1 MKLLVLELVACC
13 LIAWSSPTNSISVL
27 LLNGMFPG
35 HLFPLVSLGEE
46 LVSRG
51 HTVSLC
57 STVLEGSS
65 LLPSLPESVGVSFI
79 SAGYDMFSWSQYIET
94 MKGMQHLSNF
104 SLMNDVILSNEKAAI
119 KIRKKLQSIGI
130 EQFDIIVCDFSILP
144 IGLYHAVLGWKVI
157 VFSSFLPPFP
167 AIRPSWP
174 YPITF
179 MGGQPEDMG
188 FGGRMWSAVG
198 TPLLLKRLAK
208 LFKGAIEQ
216 DKEFSKVLSDVNLVG
231 YPGVFVPHIVTS
243 VIGIEAPTLLS
254 PLRHYVGPVLRSSQ
268 SPLNDSLLDWL
279 NRKQER
285 SVLYIS
291 MGTTGDMS
299 RSRAEM
305 IVNAVL
311 GTQYDAV
318 WALRRDSMW
327 TLDGLDIDSD
337 RVIIRNWVSQQ
348 SLLQHRAIKACIVHC
363 GLNSVQESLY
373 NSLPVICL
381 PSVFDQFQI
390 GSAIEEREVGVSMYS
405 FMDTVWG
412 TNNFTLEDLV
422 NAIRR
427 ITSNKY
433 VANAQRLSKIYKF
446 AGGARVAADLVEH
459 YEDVGYDHLIPAFA
473 KYRWSWVKYHNAD
486 VYALMLCVLTVFLW
500 GCFKCCLCLGRCIQ

>member
-1 MKLLVLELVACC
+1 MKLLVLELVVCI
-13 LIAWSSPTNSISVL
+13 LIAWSSPTKSISVL

-65 LLPSLPESVGVSFI
+65 LLPSLPESVGLTFI
-79 SAGYDMFSWSQYIET
+79 SAGNDMFSWSSYIET
-94 MKGMQHLSNF
+94 MKEMQQVNL
-104 SLMNDVILSNEKAAI
+104 SLMDHVTQSTLTAAI

-130 EQFDIIVCDFSILP
+130 EQFDIIVCDFSVNTAGI
-144 IGLYHAVLGWKVI
+144 YHALLGRKVI

-167 AIRPSWP
+167 AVRPSWP
-174 YPITF
+174 YPITV
-179 MGGQPEDMG
+179 MGGQTEDMG
-188 FGGRMWSAVG
+188 FWGRMWSAIG
-198 TPLLLKRLAK
+198 TPFFLYMMSNLY
-208 LFKGAIEQ
+208 KGIDE
-216 DKEFSKVLSDVNLVG
+216 EFTRVLSDVDLVD

-243 VIGIEAPTLLS
+243 VIGIETPTLLT

-268 SPLNDSLLDWL
+268 LPLDDSLLDWL
-279 NRKQER
+279 NRKQEH

-291 MGTTGDMS
+291 MGTTGDVS
-299 RSRAEM
+299 RSRAEI

-311 GTQYDAV
+311 GTKYDAV
-318 WALRRDSMW
+318 WALRKDSVEA
-327 TLDGLDIDSD
+327 LDGLDIDSH
-337 RVIIRNWVSQQ
+337 RFIVRNWVPQQ
-348 SLLQHRAIKACIVHC
+348 SVLQHRAIKACIVHC

-381 PSVFDQFQI
+381 PHLFDQFQV

-405 FMDTVWG
+405 FIDVLRG

-422 NAIRR
+422 NAIQI
-427 ITSNKY
+427 ITSDKY
-433 VANAQRLSKIYKF
+433 VANAQRFSKIYKF
-446 AGGARVAADLVEH
+446 AGGARAAADLVEY
-459 YEDVGYDHLIPAFA
+459 YEDIGYDHLIPAFA
-473 KYRWSWVKYHNAD
+473 KYRWSWVQYYNAD
-486 VYALMLCVLTVFLW
+486 VYALMLCALAVLVC
-500 GCFKCCLCLGRCIQ
+500 GCCKCCACLGRRIQR